1 VVSLT
6 KFVEKNQAMR
16 KIIIV
21 IFSIMLGHSTMAQV
35 NIINPTSA
43 GVEILPSGIRGG
55 FAPKVTDSS
64 NIAIGRNA
72 LLNNTSSNRNIAI
85 GIDALKLFNA
95 PDNTLN
101 TSIIAIGHGAFAK
114 YNTAGNNLSIAIGKN
129 ALGNITQDGSSNI
142 VIGHFSS
149 PNNRGDQKIVIGNR
163 ALSSGSTDT
172 DNGTFIG
179 HGVASFAP
187 GGTGNT
193 VIGSDAMAFGG
204 NGNNTILGDG
214 AGRGTS
220 TTSKIGEGNVMLG
233 FRAGGLETGS
243 NKLYIDNSNSLSPL
257 LGGDFTLDR
266 VGINRSISLLGS
278 TKRTL
283 QVEGSVFLTDTLQIP
298 HGSGLGKVLT
308 SDALGNAIWQT
319 PSGGG
324 GLWTQTSG
332 FIENT
337 NPNGFWSRYSSALPV
352 AADNTTNP
360 PVSPGTGNGT
370 RMAWIPSR
378 SAFQGGTFNMAD
390 GSVRFVSENIGLFSF
405 CYGLNAESRSRG
417 GIAMGEGA
425 VADGTSNTIAFGE
438 SVQVAGT
445 RNFGG
450 GFSNQIADGSSN
462 TILMGENSNATA
474 GQYNHGL
481 GWGLEL
487 NGFGTST
494 FGSFNT
500 LPTGSNTAWVTTDPL
515 FVVGNGPSS
524 LARSNALLIQKNGV
538 VNIGTTP
545 NTSTTYKLRVSGS
558 MSATSSVQ
566 AANLR
571 ATNLAGTGTRDVCT
585 DDSGNLIVCPGSAST
600 MGIHNVSAMG
610 FQPQTNTAGAAAA
623 FQRDL
628 VNGFVSFLN
637 DTKQTE
643 AFMYAPVELPD
654 GFTLNEMAFHY
665 KQTVAG
671 SMTVTLKKVGK
682 LNAGPALN
690 IISITSAS
698 GAGVTEKLG
707 TLGTTEVID
716 NANNYYFLYLEA
728 GSTWKGTN
736 MALRGVMFYP
746 EKSK

>member
-1 VVSLT
+1 
-6 KFVEKNQAMR
+6 MR
-16 KIIIV
+16 KFILILFSFIIY
-21 IFSIMLGHSTMAQV
+21 FNASAQI
-35 NIINPTSA
+35 NLINPTNA
-43 GVEILPSGIRGG
+43 AFEILPSGIRGG
-55 FAPKVTDSS
+55 FIPKATDSS

-85 GIDALKLFNA
+85 GIDALKSFNA
-95 PDNTLN
+95 PNNDLN
-101 TSIIAIGHGAFAK
+101 TSIIALGHGAFAK
-114 YNTAGNNLSIAIGKN
+114 YNTVGNNLSIAIGKN
-129 ALGNITQDGSSNI
+129 SLGNVTQDATNNI

-149 PNNRGDQKIVIGNR
+149 IDNRGDSKIVIGNR
-163 ALSSGSTDT
+163 ALSYGGTDT

-187 GGTGNT
+187 GGAGNT

-220 TTSKIGEGNVMLG
+220 NSSKIGEGNVMLG

-257 LGGDFTLDR
+257 IGGDFNLDR
-266 VGINRSISLLGS
+266 VGINRSISLINS

-283 QVEGSVFLTDTLQIP
+283 QVEGSVLLTDTLQIP

-319 PSGGG
+319 PSSGG
-324 GLWTQTSG
+324 GLWTQTLG

-337 NPNGFWSRYSSALPV
+337 NSNGFWSRYSSALPV
-352 AADNTTNP
+352 AADNTTYP
-360 PVSPGTGNGT
+360 PAAPTAGNGT

-378 SAFQGGTFNMAD
+378 SAFQGGTFNTAD

-405 CYGLNAESRSRG
+405 CYGLNSESRSRG

-425 VADGTSNTIAFGE
+425 IADGTSNTIAFGE
-438 SVQVAGT
+438 SVQVGGS

-450 GFSNQIADGSSN
+450 GFSNQITDGSSN
-462 TILMGENSNATA
+462 TFLLGENSNATA
-474 GQYNHGL
+474 GQYNHGF

-500 LPTGSNTAWVTTDPL
+500 LTTGSNSTWVTTDPL
-515 FVVGNGPSS
+515 FMIGNGSS
-524 LARSNALLIQKNGV
+524 NLARSNALLIQKNGV
-538 VNIGTTP
+538 VNIGILP
-545 NTSTTYKLRVSGS
+545 NTSTTYKLRIGGS
-558 MSATSSVQ
+558 MSVSSTIQ
-566 AANLR
+566 GSNLR

-585 DDSGNLIVCPGSAST
+585 DDIGNLIVCPGGAST

-610 FQPQTNTAGAAAA
+610 FQAQTNTSGAAAS

-654 GFTLNEMAFHY
+654 GFTLNEMAIHY

-671 SMTVTLKKVGK
+671 SMTVTLKKVQK
-682 LNAGPALN
+682 QNAGPALS
-690 IISITSAS
+690 IVDITSAS
-698 GAGVTEKLG
+698 GTDVLEKLG